1 MVMFI
6 SYIIFTLFC
15 SQSSST
21 TKPTNTYGASM
32 RSSSQKSQVPNN
44 DGTDNQCP
52 VCLMV
57 FAAHMK
63 SSDRE
68 EHVNEH
74 YT

>member
-1 MVMFI
+1 
-6 SYIIFTLFC
+6 
-15 SQSSST
+15 
-21 TKPTNTYGASM
+21 M